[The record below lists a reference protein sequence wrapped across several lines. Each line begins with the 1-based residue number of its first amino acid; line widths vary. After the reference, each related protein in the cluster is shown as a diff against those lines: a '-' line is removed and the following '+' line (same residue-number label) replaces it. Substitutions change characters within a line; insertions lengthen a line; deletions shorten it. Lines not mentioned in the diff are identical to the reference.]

1 MSAALP
7 DFLQPA
13 LHKALSLGKTHA
25 VLIAG
30 QAGLGQF
37 ELARALSQ
45 AWLCE
50 DHAPG
55 TPACG
60 QCPSCHLVG
69 QRSHPDERWLL
80 PAALRV
86 SLGFEEAPSEGKA
99 KPSKEIRIDE
109 VRAMLDFAT
118 STSGRGQGKVVGIH
132 PAEALNT
139 VAANALLKTL
149 EEPGGALRFVLSCAA
164 PDELLP
170 TIRSRCQV
178 LTLETPSLEAAAQW
192 LAGQG
197 VPAADARALLMLS
210 AGRPGQAL
218 VWHSLGLSTQRLAA
232 LVADAQQGD
241 LSGHEALGLPTL
253 IDLLGRLAHDQLRR
267 AHGQSPLYFE
277 AGSLPAT
284 GKAEA
289 LQRWAQELRQA
300 RAKGEHPLTPGLWL
314 DSLAAQA
321 QAGLRAGKG

>member
-1 MSAALP
+1 MAPLP
-7 DFLQPA
+7 DFLQGA
-13 LHKALSLGKTHA
+13 LQQALSLGKTHA
-25 VLIAG
+25 VLITG

-60 QCPSCHLVG
+60 HCASCHLVA

-86 SLGFEEAPSEGKA
+86 QLGFEEAPAEGKA

-109 VRAMLDFAT
+109 VRAMLDFSI

-178 LTLETPSLEAAAQW
+178 LQLEAPSAAQATQW
-192 LAGQG
+192 LAHQG
-197 VPAADARALLMLS
+197 LPAADAQTLLSLS

-218 VWHSLGLSTQRLAA
+218 SWHSAGLNTQRLAA
-232 LVADAQQGD
+232 LVTDAQQGD
-241 LSGHEALGLPTL
+241 LSAHEALGLPTL
-253 IDLLGRLAHDQLRR
+253 IDLLARLAHDQLRR
-267 AHGQSPLYFE
+267 AHGQAALYFDG
-277 AGSLPAT
+277 ASLPPPA
-284 GKAEA
+284 KAEA

-314 DSLAAQA
+314 DTLAAQA
-321 QAGLRAGKG
+321 QAGLRPAKG